1 MAEPSRSPARELVAD
16 SLGPGLPADAA
27 STAIA
32 AIEAGPEAGAV
43 TKKRLGIAAW
53 IAIGWLVLVVGTA
66 ILAPLLPLPD
76 PINDSNAALA
86 RQGPSAAHLFG
97 VDGNGR
103 DVASRVIWGAR
114 ASLEIGVGAVVLGL
128 LAGGFLGLVAGYYK
142 GRIGGA
148 IGGLLDS
155 LLAFPQLLLALS
167 IVAFLG
173 HNAFNVTLG
182 LGIVATPILGR
193 ISRASTLSWSEREFV
208 LAARAQGA
216 KHRRIIVRE
225 ILPNV
230 LPAMFSIALL
240 GIAVAIVAEGG
251 LAILGAGVN
260 PSQTISWGT
269 IIADGRSFIRDAPH
283 MVLAPSIVIFLTVL
297 ALNYLGDV
305 IRARFDVRESAL

>member
-1 MAEPSRSPARELVAD
+1 MAEPSPSPARELVAD
-16 SLGPGLPADAA
+16 SRGPGLPADATT
-27 STAIA
+27 TAIA
-32 AIEAGPEAGAV
+32 AVQAGPEAGGV
-43 TKKRLGIAAW
+43 TKKRLGIASW
-53 IAIGWLVLVVGTA
+53 IAIGWLVLVVGGA
-66 ILAPLLPLPD
+66 ILAPILPLPD
-76 PINDSNAALA
+76 PNEINAGLA
-86 RQGPSAAHLFG
+86 RQAPSAAHLFG
-97 VDGNGR
+97 NDGNGR
-103 DVASRVIWGAR
+103 DVLSRVTWGAR

-142 GRIGGA
+142 GRIGGG
-148 IGGLLDS
+148 IGGLLDT

-173 HNAFNVTLG
+173 HTVFNVMLG
-182 LGIVATPILGR
+182 LGIVATPLLGR

-260 PSQTISWGT
+260 PSKTITWGT
-269 IIADGRSFIRDAPH
+269 IIADGRSYIRDAPH
-283 MVLAPSIVIFLTVL
+283 MVLSVSIVIFLTVL